1 MRKIEIYGIEGL
13 PEIKKGDDLAVMIIE
28 ALKKNNLE
36 LKDDDILVISQKIV
50 SKSEGRIV
58 DLNEVKPSE
67 LALELS
73 KITEKDPRLVE
84 LVLRESK
91 RIIKATKGHLIV
103 ETKHGIVCAN
113 AGIDKS
119 NAGNKKGIDRVILLP
134 EDPDFSAKKLRERIE
149 ALANK
154 RIGIIISDTYGRM
167 LREGQI
173 NYAIGAS
180 GVKIFRDYRG
190 KTDRD
195 GYLLQVKNIAEAEEI
210 ACAAELI
217 MGQADEGI
225 PVALV
230 RGLKCEET
238 GLDAKALNMPEE
250 KWLFK

>member
-1 MRKIEIYGIEGL
+1 MKKIEIYSIEGL
-13 PEIKKGDDLAVMIIE
+13 PEIKEGDDLAVLIIE

-36 LKDDDILVISQKIV
+36 LQDNDILVISQKIV
-50 SKSEGRIV
+50 SKSEGRV
-58 DLNEVKPSE
+58 VNLNEVKPSE

-73 KITEKDPRLVE
+73 KITEKDPSLVE
-84 LVLRESK
+84 LALRESK
-91 RIIKATKGHLIV
+91 RVIKAFKGHLIV
-103 ETKHGIVCAN
+103 ETKQGIVCAN

-119 NAGNKKGIDRVILLP
+119 NAGNKEGINRVILLP
-134 EDPDFSAKKLRERIE
+134 EDPDLSAKKIRQRIE
-149 ALANK
+149 SLVNK
-154 RIGIIISDTYGRM
+154 RIGVIISDTYGRM

-180 GVKIFRDYRG
+180 GVRIFRDYRG

-210 ACAAELI
+210 ACAAELVI
-217 MGQADEGI
+217 GQADEGT

-238 GLDAKALNMPEE
+238 DLDAKALNMPEE